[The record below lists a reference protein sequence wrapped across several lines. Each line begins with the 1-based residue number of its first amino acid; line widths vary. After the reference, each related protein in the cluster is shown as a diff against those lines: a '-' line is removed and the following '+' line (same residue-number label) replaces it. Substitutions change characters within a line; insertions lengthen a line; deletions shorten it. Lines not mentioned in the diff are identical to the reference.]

1 MLEPF
6 LFGVR
11 HGDDLIRGSFYIL
24 DNVLEYKKP
33 RKYRMYG
40 IEPLIPPQWRRHI
53 VPFNQRGNH
62 ESRIDS
68 LRKVKSCRM
77 SFFLRNK
84 ISAPIEIYVDNI
96 GCSVTNLSLV
106 DLWKEGGEAEPI

>member
-1 MLEPF
+1 M
-6 LFGVR
+6 
-11 HGDDLIRGSFYIL
+11 HGDDRIRGSFYIL

-40 IEPLIPPQWRRHI
+40 IEPLSPAQWRRHI

-68 LRKVKSCRM
+68 LGKVKSCRM
-77 SFFLRNK
+77 SFFLRNT

-96 GCSVTNLSLV
+96 GCSETNLSLV
-106 DLWKEGGEAEPI
+106 NPWKEGGEAEPI